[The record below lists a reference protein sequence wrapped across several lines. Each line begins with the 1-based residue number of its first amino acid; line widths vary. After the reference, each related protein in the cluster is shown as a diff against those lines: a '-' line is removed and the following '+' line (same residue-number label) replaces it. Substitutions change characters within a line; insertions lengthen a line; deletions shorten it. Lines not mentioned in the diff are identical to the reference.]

1 MTFRARK
8 LQADH
13 ECGVALVLVL
23 AFVVLLTVL
32 VTAYFSRTTTE
43 RQTAAG
49 SLSQV
54 KADELARSALDVVVG
69 DFMQEI
75 ANGSTPPTGA
85 NINPSRSGDDPAI
98 PNLVRRSV
106 RADSMPAPGIPSRA
120 SSVSSA
126 DPAIGGRFV
135 SASRWNSH
143 FLVPKADLS
152 NDEPEPIAAFA
163 PPDWVLV
170 SRNGPSERTD
180 IGSGTNAL
188 SNSSEANADYVIGR
202 YAYAVYDEGG
212 LLDINVAGYPAPTP
226 APTIA
231 PTIVGRKGTVAF
243 ADLTAL
249 PTTASSFV
257 TNTAINR
264 LIGWRNYATVQ
275 PTGSFP
281 AFTFSTAALASFVT
295 RFLDRSQDFLR
306 VSQTATGS
314 GPTQRTDQAFMTRS
328 ELIQLRSSLSSG
340 AASMLQFLGTFSRE
354 RNKPTWNNSATL
366 LGSRWPLSRFD
377 LFASLPP
384 NASDA
389 ALIQQYFG
397 LVYVP
402 PSDPTIP
409 EHWQYNGTTGGI
421 RQSGVP
427 ILGGG
432 ANQDPELFALLK
444 YALPTAPNSE
454 LLSIGASLIDQRDVD
469 TNTTW
474 IEFGDPTLPAEKA
487 FGADSVPPPIP
498 TDPRPPT
505 APVMLKRYF
514 RNVGELGYAYRNAS
528 TTLDFW
534 TSGSSDA
541 PLLDLFT
548 YNTAAIRAGSVN
560 LNTRNPHVLA
570 AILKGALPS
579 EFSTSGVTNTNQTT
593 GQAITAAN
601 SIIMATTASPAVGRQ
616 DVARLANAVANSPFT
631 ANEEAKETIARTL
644 AELGQTRTWGLFV
657 DVIAQSGRY
666 PPTAANLT
674 QFVVQGEKRYWLHV
688 AIDRFTGEV
697 IDQQL
702 EAVYE

>member
-1 MTFRARK
+1 MTFRK
-8 LQADH
+8 LQTDR

-32 VTAYFSRTTTE
+32 ITAHFSRTTTE
-43 RQTAAG
+43 RQSASG
-49 SLSQV
+49 SLNQV

-75 ANGSTPPTGA
+75 ANGSTPTGA
-85 NINPSRSGDDPAI
+85 NINPSRSGDDPTI
-98 PNLVRRSV
+98 PNLIRRSV

-120 SSVSSA
+120 SSVGSA
-126 DPAIGGRFV
+126 EPALGGRFV

-152 NDEPEPIAAFA
+152 DDQPEPIAAFV

-170 SRNGPSERTD
+170 SRNGPAQRSE
-180 IGSGTNAL
+180 IGTGTNAL
-188 SNSSEANADYVIGR
+188 SNSSEANEDYVIGR

-212 LLDINVAGYPAPTP
+212 LLDINVAGFPSPTP
-226 APTIA
+226 A

-249 PTTASSFV
+249 PTTTSSFV
-257 TNTAINR
+257 TNTPINR

-275 PTGSFP
+275 PAGSFP
-281 AFTFSTAALASFVT
+281 AFTFSPAAVASFVT
-295 RFLDRSQDFLR
+295 RFLDRSQDFLS

-340 AASMLQFLGTFSRE
+340 AASMLQFLGTFSRD
-354 RNKPTWNNSATL
+354 RNKPTWSNSANL
-366 LGSRWPLSRFD
+366 LASRWPLSRFE

-384 NASDA
+384 SASDA
-389 ALIQQYFG
+389 ASIQQYFG

-402 PSDPTIP
+402 AAGPTIP
-409 EHWQYNGTTGGI
+409 EHWQYNGPTGGI
-421 RQSGVP
+421 RQSTVQS
-427 ILGGG
+427 LGGG

-444 YALPTAPNSE
+444 YALPTAPDSE

-474 IEFGDPTLPAEKA
+474 IEFGDPTQPAEKA
-487 FGADSVPPPIP
+487 FGADSVPPPVP
-498 TDPRPPT
+498 GDPRPPT
-505 APVMLKRYF
+505 PPVMLKRSF

-528 TTLDFW
+528 TTLDFQ
-534 TSGSSDA
+534 TVGSPDA

-548 YNTAAIRAGSVN
+548 YNTAPIRAASFN

-601 SIIMATTASPAVGRQ
+601 SIIMETKSRPAVGRE
-616 DVARLANAVANSPFT
+616 DVSRLASVVGNSPFT
-631 ANEEAKETIARTL
+631 ANEEAKETTARAL

-666 PPTAANLT
+666 PPSATNLG
-674 QFVVQGEKRYWLHV
+674 QFVVEGEKRYWLHI